1 MGADR
6 QAEIAASAAALQDL
20 GPGYDQALAEGL
32 VERIGAE
39 IDQRITAEIDNRVTA
54 EVDSRIVTQPDR
66 YAGCRHQ
73 RRRAKRMIR
82 AEQRSI
88 RAEQR
93 SIRLERADHGGRQS
107 IMLALGSMLVALPV
121 TAIVLK
127 GSPGGAAIML
137 MALIWVIVG
146 IINVAHAMRRHPSS
160 NGVAPVRWSGLQRQ
174 GAGV

>member
-1 MGADR
+1 MGEDR

-54 EVDSRIVTQPDR
+54 EVDSRVLTQLDR

-88 RAEQR
+88 RAD
-93 SIRLERADHGGRQS
+93 RADQSGRQS
-107 IMLALGSMLVALPV
+107 IMLALGSMLIALPV

-127 GSPGGAAIML
+127 GSPGGSAIML

-146 IINVAHAMRRHPSS
+146 IINVAHAMRKHS
-160 NGVAPVRWSGLQRQ
+160 QQ
-174 GAGV
+174 

>member
-1 MGADR
+1 MATDR
-6 QAEIAASAAALQDL
+6 QAEIAASVAALQDL

-32 VERIGAE
+32 VERIGAD
-39 IDQRITAEIDNRVTA
+39 IDKRIAAEVGNRVAA
-54 EVDSRIVTQPDR
+54 EVDSRVLTQLDR

-82 AEQRSI
+82 AERRTI
-88 RAEQR
+88 RAEQADR
-93 SIRLERADHGGRQS
+93 SGRQS
-107 IMLALGSMLVALPV
+107 LALALGSMLITLPV

-146 IINVAHAMRRHPSS
+146 IINVAYARRKDP
-160 NGVAPVRWSGLQRQ
+160 QQ
-174 GAGV
+174 

>member
-1 MGADR
+1 MGEDR
-6 QAEIAASAAALQDL
+6 QAEIAASAAALHDL

-54 EVDSRIVTQPDR
+54 EVDSRILTQLDR

-88 RAEQR
+88 RAG
-93 SIRLERADHGGRQS
+93 RADQNGRQS
-107 IMLALGSMLVALPV
+107 IMLALGSMLIALPV

-127 GSPGGAAIML
+127 GSPGGSAIML

-146 IINVAHAMRRHPSS
+146 IINVAHAMRKHS
-160 NGVAPVRWSGLQRQ
+160 QQ
-174 GAGV
+174 